1 MSPHTPEINIR
12 QQNIIRALL
21 NAHGK
26 STLNE
31 LAEKTSLSPRVIR
44 YNMDV
49 VRSWLQCYKVE
60 FINRPGYGIEVVAS
74 QQIKSDLLQD
84 LNSMEGGDIVLSR
97 KQRVRIILLN
107 LLTTESPLTA
117 KHLAEVEEF
126 SRSTLFKD
134 IREMEVW
141 LEGYQI
147 KLMRQSSKGMWI
159 EGAEESRRF
168 ALARLLHE
176 ELGDEAWYRL
186 SRYFLEHDKLSGFP
200 VSARFRRF
208 IETLDLYFSRTLIR
222 YIEENLGVRLAAVS
236 QVEIMVYLAI
246 AISNAHEGHQI
257 AGNADEKMV
266 TSIEYA
272 AAQTITYRIERQYR
286 LVLNDKEKE
295 VIASLIKSSKLDP
308 PDVPVSQDVV
318 KFYEASQ
325 SSIKLAQE
333 LINFCS
339 MRLHPMI
346 KIDELLINEL
356 SNHLDYAIFRLNHHI
371 PIRNAYLKTL
381 QEKYAQI
388 FRVAES
394 SVFLLNKEVHLPIP
408 AEEIGYITMYLL
420 SALERLRT
428 EEDSRLT
435 AVIVNDG
442 VRSKS
447 SLLKSR
453 LEVEFPNLNVTQVIN
468 TFQGIPG
475 GKINAEMIIST
486 VPVDNAQLPVIQ
498 VSPFLEV
505 DDIKN
510 IQRWIAEKSHT
521 RTRRKLRD
529 LNQQNSLVDLV
540 VLPHVV
546 ILDTAERWQDI
557 VAAASQP
564 LIKSGCIQPRYIDA
578 MVDLIENHG
587 FYMYMGSGVLLLH
600 AKPTDGVDELCISLL
615 KLKSPF
621 HFEDQRIPDIDVIFV
636 LGATDD
642 NSHLTSLFQL
652 NELIQ
657 FPLFMES
664 IRQAAQPTDVI
675 HTLWKWLP
683 KLPESA

>member
-1 MSPHTPEINIR
+1 MAPRTPEINIR

-21 NAHGK
+21 KALGK
-26 STLNE
+26 STLKE

-49 VRSWLQCYKVE
+49 VRSWLQCYTIE

-74 QQIKSDLLQD
+74 QQIKSDLLEEI
-84 LNSMEGGDIVLSR
+84 NTMEGGDIVLSR
-97 KQRVRIILLN
+97 KQRVRIILLY

-117 KHLAEVEEF
+117 KHVAEVEEF

-134 IREMEVW
+134 ICDIESW
-141 LEGYQI
+141 LEGYRI
-147 KLMRQSSKGMWI
+147 KLLRQSAKGIWI
-159 EGAEESRRF
+159 EGSEESRRF
-168 ALARLLHE
+168 ALARLLRE
-176 ELGDEAWYRL
+176 ELGDEAWYLL
-186 SRYFLEHDKLSGFP
+186 SRYFLEHNKFSGFP
-200 VSARFRRF
+200 VSARFSRYL
-208 IETLDLYFSRTLIR
+208 ETLDLFFSRSLIR
-222 YIEENLGVRLAAVS
+222 YIEENLGVKLALVS

-246 AISNAHEGHQI
+246 AIRTAKDGRQI
-257 AGNADEKMV
+257 DGAVDEKMLS
-266 TSIEYA
+266 SIEYA
-272 AAQTITYRIERQYR
+272 AAQTIAYRIERQFR
-286 LVLNDKEKE
+286 LALNDKEKE
-295 VIASLIKSSKLDP
+295 VIAALIKSSKLDP
-308 PDVPVSQDVV
+308 PDVPVSQDIV
-318 KFYEASQ
+318 KFYEASK
-325 SSIKLAQE
+325 SSIELAQE

-381 QEKYAQI
+381 REKYTQV
-388 FRVAES
+388 FRVVES
-394 SVFLLNKEVHLPIP
+394 SVFLLKKEVNIPIP
-408 AEEIGYITMYLL
+408 AEEIGLIAMYML

-453 LEVEFPNLNVTQVIN
+453 LEVEFPNLNITQVIN
-468 TFQGIPG
+468 TFQGIPD
-475 GKINAEMIIST
+475 GKINAEIIISI
-486 VPVDNAQLPVIQ
+486 VPVDNAPLPVIQ
-498 VSPFLEV
+498 VSPFLETE
-505 DDIKN
+505 DIKG
-510 IQRWIAEKSHT
+510 IQRWIAEKSHS
-521 RTRRKLRD
+521 RSRRKLRD

-540 VLPHVV
+540 KMPHVV
-546 ILDTAERWQDI
+546 IMENAESWQDI
-557 VAAASQP
+557 VTAASLP
-564 LIKSGCIQPRYIDA
+564 LVNSGSIRPRYIEA
-578 MVDLIENHG
+578 MVDLIKKHG

-615 KLKSPF
+615 KLNTPF
-621 HFEDQRIPDIDVIFV
+621 HFEDQRIPDIDLIFV

-657 FPLFMES
+657 FPMFMES
-664 IRQAAQPTDVI
+664 IRQSARPTDI
-675 HTLWKWLP
+675 IRTLWQWLP
-683 KLPESA
+683 KLPESV

>member
-1 MSPHTPEINIR
+1 MAPRTPEINIR

-21 NAHGK
+21 SAQGK
-26 STLNE
+26 STLND
-31 LAEKTSLSPRVIR
+31 LAEKTSLSPRIIR

-74 QQIKSDLLQD
+74 QQIKSDLLEAI
-84 LNSMEGGDIVLSR
+84 NAMEGGDIVLSR

-107 LLTTESPLTA
+107 LLTTDSPLTA
-117 KHLAEVEEF
+117 GHIAEVEEF

-134 IREMEVW
+134 LREMENW
-141 LEGYQI
+141 LKRYN
-147 KLMRQSSKGMWI
+147 LMLLRQSSKGMWI
-159 EGAEESRRF
+159 EGSDESRRF

-176 ELGDEAWYRL
+176 ELGDEGWYLL
-186 SRYFLEHDKLSGFP
+186 SRYFLEHENFSGFS
-200 VSARFRRF
+200 VSARFAHF
-208 IETLDLYFSRTLIR
+208 IESLDLNYSRTLIR
-222 YIEENLGVRLAAVS
+222 YIEENLGVRLAVVS
-236 QVEIMVYLAI
+236 QVEIMVYLALTI
-246 AISNAHEGHQI
+246 RKARTGYKL
-257 AGNADEKMV
+257 AGEVDEEML

-272 AAQTITYRIERQYR
+272 AAQTIAYRIERR
-286 LVLNDKEKE
+286 FHLTLTDKEKE
-295 VIASLIKSSKLDP
+295 VIAALIKSSKLDP
-308 PDVPVSQDVV
+308 PDVPVSQDLI
-318 KFYEASQ
+318 KFYEASK

-371 PIRNAYLKTL
+371 PIRNPFLRIL
-381 QEKYAQI
+381 QDRYAQV

-394 SVFLLNKEVHLPIP
+394 CVFLLEKVVRQPIP

-435 AVIVNDG
+435 VVIVNDG

-453 LEVEFPNLNVTQVIN
+453 LEFEFPNLNITQVIN
-468 TFQGIPG
+468 TFHGIPE

-486 VPVDNAQLPVIQ
+486 VPVDHAPLPVIQ

-505 DDIKN
+505 EDIKS
-510 IQRWIAEKSHT
+510 IQRWIAEKSNS
-521 RTRRKLRD
+521 RNRRKLHD

-546 ILDTAERWQDI
+546 FLDAAGSWQDI
-557 VAAASQP
+557 VTAASQP

-578 MVDLIENHG
+578 MMDLIENHG

-600 AKPTDGVDELCISLL
+600 AKPTDGVNELCISLL
-615 KLKSPF
+615 KVGTPY
-621 HFEDQRIPDIDVIFV
+621 HFEDQRIPDIDLIFV

-642 NSHLTSLFQL
+642 NSHLTALFQL

-664 IRQAAQPTDVI
+664 IRQSNRPTDVI
-675 HTLWKWLP
+675 NTLWQWLP
-683 KLPESA
+683 KLPETA

>member
-1 MSPHTPEINIR
+1 MAPRTPEINIR
-12 QQNIIRALL
+12 QQSIIRALL
-21 NAHGK
+21 NAPGK

-31 LAEKTSLSPRVIR
+31 LAEKTSLSPRILR

-49 VRSWLQCYKVE
+49 VRSWLQCFDIQ

-74 QQIKSDLLQD
+74 QQIKSDLLQEI
-84 LNSMEGGDIVLSR
+84 NSMEGGDIVLSR
-97 KQRVRIILLN
+97 KQRVRIILLY
-107 LLTTESPLTA
+107 LLTTQSPLTA
-117 KHLAEVEEF
+117 RHVAEVEEF

-134 IREMEVW
+134 ICDIESW
-141 LEGYQI
+141 LAGYRIQ
-147 KLMRQSSKGMWI
+147 LMRRSARGLWI
-159 EGAEESRRF
+159 EGSEESRRF
-168 ALARLLHE
+168 ALARLLRE
-176 ELGDEAWYRL
+176 ELGDEAWYQL
-186 SRYFLEHDKLSGFP
+186 SRHFLEHNTFFGFP
-200 VSARFRRF
+200 VSARFSRYL
-208 IETLDLYFSRTLIR
+208 EKLDLSYSRKLIR
-222 YIEENLGVRLAAVS
+222 YIEENLGVKLALVS

-246 AISNAHEGHQI
+246 TVRTAQDGRQMD
-257 AGNADEKMV
+257 GVLDKKMLP
-266 TSIEYA
+266 SIEYA
-272 AAQTITYRIERQYR
+272 AAQTIAYRIEKQYS

-308 PDVPVSQDVV
+308 PDVPVSQDII
-318 KFYEASQ
+318 KFYEPSQ
-325 SSIKLAQE
+325 SSTKLAQE

-356 SNHLDYAIFRLNHHI
+356 ANHLDYAIFRLNHHI
-371 PIRNAYLKTL
+371 PIRNMYLKTL
-381 QEKYAQI
+381 REKYLQV

-394 SVFLLNKEVHLPIP
+394 SVFLLEKVVHMPIP
-408 AEEIGYITMYLL
+408 AEEIGLITMYLL

-428 EEDSRLT
+428 EDDSRLT

-453 LEVEFPNLNVTQVIN
+453 LEVEFPNLKVTQVIN
-468 TFQGIPG
+468 TFQGLPEG
-475 GKINAEMIIST
+475 GIDAEVIIST
-486 VPVDNAQLPVIQ
+486 VPVDNAPLPVIQ
-498 VSPFLEV
+498 ASPFLEV
-505 DDIKN
+505 EDIKN
-510 IQRWIAEKSHT
+510 IQRWVAEKSHS
-521 RTRRKLRD
+521 RSRRKLRD

-540 VLPHVV
+540 RLPHVV
-546 ILDTAERWQDI
+546 FMEKADLWQDL
-557 VAAASQP
+557 VTAASLP
-564 LIKSGCIQPRYIDA
+564 LIKSGSIQPRYIDA

-600 AKPTDGVDELCISLL
+600 AKPTDGVNELCISML
-615 KLKSPF
+615 KLSTPF
-621 HFEDQRIPDIDVIFV
+621 HFDDQRIPDIDLIFV

-664 IRQAAQPTDVI
+664 IRQAAHPTDII
-675 HTLWKWLP
+675 HTLWQWLP
-683 KLPESA
+683 KIPESA